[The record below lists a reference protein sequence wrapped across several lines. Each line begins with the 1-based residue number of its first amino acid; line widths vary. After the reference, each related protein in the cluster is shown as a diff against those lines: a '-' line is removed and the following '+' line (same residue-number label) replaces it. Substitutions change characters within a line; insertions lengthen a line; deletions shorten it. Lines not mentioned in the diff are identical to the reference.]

1 MTDKF
6 KTLKNYA
13 RRLTSKPGVYSILN
27 EKDDVIYIG
36 KAKNIKKRVSSYFAS
51 VHSEGKKV

>member
-36 KAKNIKKRVSSYFAS
+36 
-51 VHSEGKKV
+51 